1 MSGIYSPYVSWQYVL
16 THHFLHQ
23 SYNFISTTN
32 TTYNQFTY
40 HFIHLSIF
48 NYQSALKHTFLA
60 QHHKH
65 NMDISFDPF
74 TFGATTMA
82 LIIAAIEL
90 YYTRPRRAH
99 QASASIPSYTVPNLT
114 IS

>member
-1 MSGIYSPYVSWQYVL
+1 
-16 THHFLHQ
+16 
-23 SYNFISTTN
+23 
-32 TTYNQFTY
+32 
-40 HFIHLSIF
+40 
-48 NYQSALKHTFLA
+48 
-60 QHHKH
+60 
-65 NMDISFDPF
+65 MDISFDPF
-74 TFGATTMA
+74 TFGATTLA